1 MVKTYS
7 QLYLDARRTILLVDD
22 SQSAA
27 MVARQLLC
35 FVSGKTQEQILSDRD
50 LYASEDISA
59 KLDACMVNS
68 KVDYEAPFD
77 VNDSFATV
85 FEAFAGVQEE

>member
-7 QLYLDARRTILLVDD
+7 QLYLDARRAILLVDD

-35 FVSGKTQEQILSDRD
+35 FVSGKTQEQILADRD

-59 KLDACMVNS
+59 KLD
-68 KVDYEAPFD
+68 FI
-77 VNDSFATV
+77 
-85 FEAFAGVQEE
+85 